1 MVPYPVHFFF
11 ESWGG
16 PAHLPGVD
24 SEPYP
29 LPPELR
35 LHWPFAPGD
44 PDLSAPRLSLV
55 QQPDGELSGRLLY
68 NELAYER
75 ATVVSLGDR
84 LVAVLSNLATGR
96 TP

>member
-1 MVPYPVHFFF
+1 M
-11 ESWGG
+11 SGTASGG

-24 SEPYP
+24 SEPFP

-55 QQPDGELSGRLLY
+55 EAPDGHLTGRLLY
-68 NELAYER
+68 NAQAYRPSTVEDLA
-75 ATVVSLGDR
+75 GR
-84 LVAVLSNLATGR
+84 LAAYLHDLSQR
-96 TP
+96 RRP